1 MFIFHQLT
9 FVLRIS
15 RIADRLTR
23 IVPVPVSM
31 ARIAPDNEA
40 SRILPPGSFINS
52 KLGKHKIQDR
62 KPQPID
68 KDFKDRMSLTKSQYS
83 VCGRGKCGPGR
94 CRMMGGWIYCSLG
107 LALIYSYLIVSQ
119 V

>member
-23 IVPVPVSM
+23 IV
-31 ARIAPDNEA
+31 PDNEA

-94 CRMMGGWIYCSLG
+94 CRMMVGWIYCSLG